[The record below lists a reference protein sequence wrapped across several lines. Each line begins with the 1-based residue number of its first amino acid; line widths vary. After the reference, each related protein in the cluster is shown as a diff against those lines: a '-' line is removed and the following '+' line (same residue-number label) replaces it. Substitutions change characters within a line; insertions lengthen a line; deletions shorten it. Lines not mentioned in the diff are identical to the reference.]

1 MSAAPKV
8 NEQANGDGGPV
19 NGPAARGD
27 AILSVQGLRA
37 GYGDIPV
44 LRGVSMDLA
53 ENEVLGLLG
62 HNGMGKSTLL
72 KTLMGLLPAT
82 GGQIAFEG
90 TPITRLP
97 TWRRS
102 RLGFGY
108 VPQGRGIFPNL
119 TVRENLHF
127 AWSEE
132 TGDAGAEAGID
143 RIVADFPRL
152 APLLDRQ
159 GGVLSGGEQQI
170 LAVARCLIADPVLF
184 LLDEPTEGIQPSII
198 EEMAETLASIRSGR
212 GLTLLLVEQNL
223 EFLTRLSDRILVLE
237 RGAVKAEIARDQF
250 GATGLIEEFAG
261 LGGGGSGGAR
271 SLAAAAATPA
281 PAPPPAT
288 SPSREA
294 VRPRPL
300 PQPQAPAP
308 TATKPPPS
316 RPEPAPPPPAQ
327 PIGNAMTVR
336 RPTLDQMREIV
347 RSFGMSMSDGDIQS
361 FLDLMEPTM
370 AAYDRVDALLDA
382 PPTVK
387 YPRTPGRRPGAGEN
401 PMNAWYYKCEIRGA
415 PGGRLSGK
423 TVALKDNVCLAG
435 VPMMNGAST
444 LEGYTPDVDAT
455 IVTRMLDEGAT
466 IAGKAHCEYFCLS
479 GGSHTNAT
487 GPVHNPWKIGHT
499 AGGSSSGSGALVGAG
514 EVDMAIGGDQGG
526 SIRIPASF
534 SGCCG
539 MKPTHGLVPY
549 TGVMPIEPTIDH
561 TGPMTGTVSD
571 NALLLE
577 VIAGA
582 DGLDPRQYKPRVDEY
597 TKALGRGA
605 GGMRI
610 GVVQEGFGLDNSE
623 PGVDAKVRAAAER
636 FRAMGATVEDIS
648 IPMHSD
654 GLAIWTPVALEGA
667 TNTMMKGNGF
677 GTSWKGLYVT
687 SLLDAHANWRS
698 RADELSHSLK
708 ITMMIGEYML
718 KHHRGHYFAK
728 SQNLAR
734 QLTAAYDDALGR
746 YDLLLMPTLPMVA
759 PAIPGPDAPLDLY
772 IQRAFEMIPN
782 TAPFDITGHPSMS
795 IPCGLSDGLPVG
807 LMLTGKH
814 YDESTIYRAAHA
826 FEQDE
831 DWRSL

>member
-1 MSAAPKV
+1 MNAPATGNGSPAAGP
-8 NEQANGDGGPV
+8 DGPG
-19 NGPAARGD
+19 ARGD

-44 LRGVSMDLA
+44 LRGVSMDLT

-82 GGQIAFEG
+82 GGQISFEG
-90 TPITRLP
+90 APITRLP

-108 VPQGRGIFPNL
+108 VPQGRGIFPSL

-132 TGDAGAEAGID
+132 TGDSSPEAGID

-198 EEMAETLASIRSGR
+198 EEMAETLASIRTGR

-223 EFLTRLSDRILVLE
+223 EFLTQLSDRILVLE

-261 LGGGGSGGAR
+261 LGGSSAR
-271 SLAAAAATPA
+271 TSAPPAAGPAAIPFREAA
-281 PAPPPAT
+281 APPP
-288 SPSREA
+288 R
-294 VRPRPL
+294 
-300 PQPQAPAP
+300 PQPQAPSPAP
-308 TATKPPPS
+308 AAKPPPS
-316 RPEPAPPPPAQ
+316 RPEPTPLSPAQ

-347 RSFGMSMSDGDIQS
+347 RSFGMSMSDGEIQS
-361 FLDLMEPTM
+361 FLDLMEPTL

-382 PPTVK
+382 PPAVK

-401 PMNAWYYKCEIRGA
+401 PMNAWYIKCEIRGA

-534 SGCCG
+534 SGCYG

-561 TGPMTGTVSD
+561 TGPITGNVSD

-610 GVVQEGFGLDNSE
+610 GVVQEGFGLDSSE
-623 PGVDAKVRAAAER
+623 PGVDARVRAAAER
-636 FRAMGATVEDIS
+636 FRAMGATVEDVS

-687 SLLDAHANWRS
+687 SLLDAHANWRA

-734 QLTAAYDDALGR
+734 QLTAAYDDELGR

-759 PAIPGPDAPLDLY
+759 PPIPGPDAPLDVY

-831 DWRSL
+831 DWRTL

>member
-1 MSAAPKV
+1 MSAEAA
-8 NEQANGDGGPV
+8 ANGSPAIGPD
-19 NGPAARGD
+19 GPAARGD

-82 GGQIAFEG
+82 GGQISFEG

-108 VPQGRGIFPNL
+108 VPQGRGIFPGL

-152 APLLDRQ
+152 VPLLDRQ

-198 EEMAETLASIRSGR
+198 EEMAETLVSIRQNR

-223 EFLTRLSDRILVLE
+223 EFLTQLSDRILVLE

-261 LGGGGSGGAR
+261 LGGGSAR
-271 SLAAAAATPA
+271 TAAAPVAGPAAIPAGVATAPLARPQPEVHPRA
-281 PAPPPAT
+281 PAP
-288 SPSREA
+288 
-294 VRPRPL
+294 
-300 PQPQAPAP
+300 
-308 TATKPPPS
+308 KPPPR
-316 RPEPAPPPPAQ
+316 RPESTPPPPAQ

-347 RSFGMSMSDGDIQS
+347 RSFGMSMSDSEIQS
-361 FLDLMEPTM
+361 FLDLMEPTL
-370 AAYDRVDALLDA
+370 AAYDRVDALRDA

-387 YPRTPGRRPGAGEN
+387 YPRTPGTRPGAGEN
-401 PMNAWYYKCEIRGA
+401 PMNAWYIKCEIRGA

-444 LEGYTPDVDAT
+444 LEGYTPDLDAT

-479 GGSHTNAT
+479 GGSHTNAS

-534 SGCCG
+534 SGCYG

-561 TGPMTGTVSD
+561 TGPITGNVSD

-610 GVVQEGFGLDNSE
+610 GVVQEGFGLENSE

-636 FRAMGATVEDIS
+636 FRALGATVEDVS

-667 TNTMMKGNGF
+667 TSTMMKGNGF

-687 SLLDAHANWRS
+687 SLLDAHANWRAGPTNCPTAS
-698 RADELSHSLK
+698 RS
-708 ITMMIGEYML
+708 
-718 KHHRGHYFAK
+718 
-728 SQNLAR
+728 
-734 QLTAAYDDALGR
+734 
-746 YDLLLMPTLPMVA
+746 P
-759 PAIPGPDAPLDLY
+759 
-772 IQRAFEMIPN
+772 
-782 TAPFDITGHPSMS
+782 
-795 IPCGLSDGLPVG
+795 
-807 LMLTGKH
+807 
-814 YDESTIYRAAHA
+814 
-826 FEQDE
+826 
-831 DWRSL
+831 

>member
-1 MSAAPKV
+1 MNASP
-8 NEQANGDGGPV
+8 NANG
-19 NGPAARGD
+19 NGRALRGD
-27 AILSVQGLRA
+27 AILSVEGLRA

-44 LRGVSMDLA
+44 LRGVSMELA
-53 ENEVLGLLG
+53 ENELLGLLG

-108 VPQGRGIFPNL
+108 VPQGRGIFPGL

-132 TGDAGAEAGID
+132 TGDASAEAGID

-152 APLLDRQ
+152 IPLLDRQ

-170 LAVARCLIADPVLF
+170 LAVARCLISDPVLF

-198 EEMAETLASIRSGR
+198 EEMAETLDSIRANR

-237 RGAVKAEIARDQF
+237 RGAVKAEIARDSF

-261 LGGGGSGGAR
+261 LGGGGAR
-271 SLAAAAATPA
+271 TAAAPA
-281 PAPPPAT
+281 PAPAAAPPLEFAPPQPAPQAHAPSPTPAATPPPAQD
-288 SPSREA
+288 A
-294 VRPRPL
+294 V
-300 PQPQAPAP
+300 
-308 TATKPPPS
+308 PPPS
-316 RPEPAPPPPAQ
+316 PAQ

-336 RPTLDQMREIV
+336 RPTLDQMRDIV
-347 RSFGMSMSDGDIQS
+347 RSFGMSMSDGEIQS
-361 FLDLMEPTM
+361 FLDLMEPTL
-370 AAYDRVDALLDA
+370 AAYDRVDALRDS

-387 YPRTPGRRPGAGEN
+387 FPRTPGTRPADSEN
-401 PMNAWYYKCEIRGA
+401 PMNAWYIKCEIRGA
-415 PGGRLSGK
+415 PGGRLDGK

-444 LEGYTPDVDAT
+444 LEGYTPDLDAT
-455 IVTRMLDEGAT
+455 IVTRMLDAGAT
-466 IAGKAHCEYFCLS
+466 IMGKAHCEYFCLS

-526 SIRIPASF
+526 SIRMPASF
-534 SGCCG
+534 SGCYG

-549 TGVMPIEPTIDH
+549 TGIMPIEPTIDH
-561 TGPMTGTVSD
+561 TGPMTGTVAD

-577 VIAGA
+577 VIAGE

-610 GVVQEGFGLDNSE
+610 GVVQEGFGWDNSE
-623 PGVDAKVRAAAER
+623 SGVDAKVRAAAER
-636 FRAMGATVEDIS
+636 FRAMGAAVEDIS
-648 IPMHSD
+648 IPMHRD

-667 TNTMMKGNGF
+667 TDTMMKGNGF
-677 GTSWKGLYVT
+677 GTGWKGLYVT
-687 SLLDAHANWRS
+687 SLLDAHANWRT

-746 YDLLLMPTLPMVA
+746 YDLLMMPTLPMVA
-759 PAIPGPDAPLDLY
+759 PPIPGPDAPLALY
-772 IQRAFEMIPN
+772 IQRAFEMIAN

-814 YDESTIYRAAHA
+814 YDESAIYRAAHA

-831 DWRSL
+831 DWRTL

>member
-1 MSAAPKV
+1 MNAAP
-8 NEQANGDGGPV
+8 NGNGDGNAAIANGA
-19 NGPAARGD
+19 NGPDSRGD
-27 AILSVQGLRA
+27 TILSVDKLRA

-44 LRGVSMDLA
+44 LRGVSMELA

-82 GGQIAFEG
+82 GGQIGFEG
-90 TPITRLP
+90 AQITRLP

-127 AWSEE
+127 AWSAE
-132 TGDAGAEAGID
+132 TGDSGPDAGID
-143 RIVADFPRL
+143 RIVVDFPRL
-152 APLLDRQ
+152 IPLLDRQ

-198 EEMAETLASIRSGR
+198 EEMAETLAAIRASR

-223 EFLTRLSDRILVLE
+223 EFLTRLADRILVLE
-237 RGAVKAEIARDQF
+237 RGAVKAEIGRDRF

-261 LGGGGSGGAR
+261 LGGGGKSSAR
-271 SLAAAAATPA
+271 PA
-281 PAPPPAT
+281 PASAAPRNAAPHPARPQAPPTGRPSAPPPAQVRT
-288 SPSREA
+288 EA
-294 VRPRPL
+294 R
-300 PQPQAPAP
+300 PAP
-308 TATKPPPS
+308 QI
-316 RPEPAPPPPAQ
+316 PPAQ

-347 RSFGMSMSDGDIQS
+347 RSFGMSMSDGEIQS
-361 FLDLMEPTM
+361 FLDLMEPTL
-370 AAYDRVDALLDA
+370 AAYDRVDALRDS
-382 PPTVK
+382 PPKVK
-387 YPRTPGRRPGAGEN
+387 YPRTPGYRPGDNEN
-401 PMNAWYYKCEIRGA
+401 PMNAWYYKCEVRGA
-415 PGGRLSGK
+415 PGGKLDGK

-444 LEGYTPDVDAT
+444 LEGYTPDLDAT
-455 IVTRMLDEGAT
+455 IVTRMLDAGAT
-466 IAGKAHCEYFCLS
+466 IVGKAHCEYFCLS
-479 GGSHTNAT
+479 GGSHTNASA
-487 GPVHNPWKIGHT
+487 PVHNPWKIGHT

-534 SGCCG
+534 SGCYG

-561 TGPMTGTVSD
+561 TGPMTGNVSD

-577 VIAGA
+577 VLAGE
-582 DGLDPRQYKPRVDEY
+582 DGLDPRQYKPRVDDY

-610 GVVQEGFGLDNSE
+610 GVVQEGFGWDNSE

-648 IPMHSD
+648 IPMHLD
-654 GLAIWTPVALEGA
+654 GAAIWTPVALEGA
-667 TNTMMKGNGF
+667 TNTMMHGNGF

-728 SQNLAR
+728 SQNLNR
-734 QLTAAYDDALGR
+734 QLTAAYDDALRR

-759 PAIPGPDAPLDLY
+759 PPIPGPDATLALY
-772 IQRAFEMIPN
+772 IQRAFEMIAN
-782 TAPFDITGHPSMS
+782 TSPFDITGHPAMS

-814 YDESTIYRAAHA
+814 YDEATIYRAAHA

-831 DWRSL
+831 DWRTL

>member
-1 MSAAPKV
+1 MSAPV
-8 NEQANGDGGPV
+8 TSPANGNGNPAIANGA
-19 NGPAARGD
+19 NGPDSRGD
-27 AILSVQGLRA
+27 TVLSVDKLRA

-82 GGQIAFEG
+82 GGQISFEG
-90 TPITRLP
+90 AQITRLP

-127 AWSEE
+127 AWSAE
-132 TGDAGAEAGID
+132 TGDSGPDAGID
-143 RIVADFPRL
+143 RIAADFPRL
-152 APLLDRQ
+152 IPLLDRQ

-198 EEMAETLASIRSGR
+198 EEMAETLAAIRASR

-237 RGAVKAEIARDQF
+237 RGAVKAEIGRDRF

-261 LGGGGSGGAR
+261 LGGGGKSSAR
-271 SLAAAAATPA
+271 PA
-281 PAPPPAT
+281 PASAAPRNTAPHPARLQAPPAGR
-288 SPSREA
+288 PSAPPLAQVRTEA
-294 VRPRPL
+294 R
-300 PQPQAPAP
+300 PAP
-308 TATKPPPS
+308 QI
-316 RPEPAPPPPAQ
+316 PPAQ

-336 RPTLDQMREIV
+336 RPTLDQMRDIV
-347 RSFGMSMSDGDIQS
+347 RSFGMSMSDAEVQS
-361 FLDLMEPTM
+361 FLDLMEPTL
-370 AAYDRVDALLDA
+370 AAYDRVDALRDS
-382 PPTVK
+382 PPKVK
-387 YPRTPGRRPGAGEN
+387 YPRTPGYRPGDNEN
-401 PMNAWYYKCEIRGA
+401 PMNAWYYKCEVRGA
-415 PGGRLSGK
+415 PGGKLDGK

-444 LEGYTPDVDAT
+444 LEGYIPDLDAT
-455 IVTRMLDEGAT
+455 IVTRMLDAGAT
-466 IAGKAHCEYFCLS
+466 IVGKAHCEYFCLS
-479 GGSHTNAT
+479 GGSHTNASA
-487 GPVHNPWKIGHT
+487 PVHNPWKIGHT

-534 SGCCG
+534 SGCYG

-561 TGPMTGTVSD
+561 TGPMTGNVSD
-571 NALLLE
+571 NALMLE
-577 VIAGA
+577 VLAGE
-582 DGLDPRQYKPRVDEY
+582 DGLDPRQYKPQVDDY

-610 GVVQEGFGLDNSE
+610 GVVQEGFGWDNSE

-648 IPMHSD
+648 IPMHLD
-654 GLAIWTPVALEGA
+654 GAAIWTPVALEGA
-667 TNTMMKGNGF
+667 TNTMMHGNGF

-728 SQNLAR
+728 SQNLNR
-734 QLTAAYDDALGR
+734 QLTAAYDDALRR

-759 PAIPGPDAPLDLY
+759 PPIPGPDATLALY
-772 IQRAFEMIPN
+772 IQRAFEMIAN
-782 TAPFDITGHPSMS
+782 TSPFDITGHPSMS

-814 YDESTIYRAAHA
+814 YDEATIYRAAHA

-831 DWRSL
+831 DWRTL

>member
-1 MSAAPKV
+1 MTAAH
-8 NEQANGDGGPV
+8 AIGDT
-19 NGPAARGD
+19 
-27 AILSVQGLRA
+27 ILSVEKLRS

-44 LRGVSMDLA
+44 LRGVSMSLA

-72 KTLMGLLPAT
+72 KTLMGLLPTT
-82 GGQIAFEG
+82 GGQITFDG
-90 TPITRLP
+90 QNISRLP

-108 VPQGRGIFPNL
+108 VPQGRGIFSNL
-119 TVRENLHF
+119 TVRDNLRF

-132 TGDAGAEAGID
+132 TGDGTADAGID
-143 RIVADFPRL
+143 RVIADFPRL
-152 APLLDRQ
+152 VPLLDRQ
-159 GGVLSGGEQQI
+159 GGVLSGGEQQL
-170 LAVARCLIADPVLF
+170 LALARCLIADPILV

-198 EEMAETLASIRSGR
+198 EEMAETLANIRKSR

-223 EFLTRLSDRILVLE
+223 EFLTVLSDRILVLE
-237 RGAVKAEIARDQF
+237 RGAVKAEIQREQF

-261 LGGGGSGGAR
+261 LGGDSSKSR
-271 SLAAAAATPA
+271 AATAASPAASKAKLPAAPSGTAPSGAA
-281 PAPPPAT
+281 PATHAPAGRGEST
-288 SPSREA
+288 ETGAPAGSSPSQEDMA
-294 VRPRPL
+294 KL
-300 PQPQAPAP
+300 
-308 TATKPPPS
+308 
-316 RPEPAPPPPAQ
+316 
-327 PIGNAMTVR
+327 IGAYMTVR

-347 RSFGMSMSDGDIQS
+347 RSFGMSMSDAEIQL
-361 FLDLMEPTM
+361 FIDNMEPTL
-370 AAYDRVDALLDA
+370 AAYDRVDAIPDQL
-382 PPTVK
+382 PKVK
-387 YPRTPGRRPGAGEN
+387 YARTPGYRPSDREN
-401 PMNAWYYKCEIRGA
+401 PMNAWYYKSEVRGA
-415 PGGRLSGK
+415 TGGKLDGK

-455 IVTRMLDEGAT
+455 IVTRLLDAGAT
-466 IAGKAHCEYFCLS
+466 IVGKAHCEYFCLS

-487 GPVHNPWKIGHT
+487 GPCHNPWKIGHT

-534 SGCCG
+534 CGCYG

-561 TGPMTGTVSD
+561 TGPMTQNVSD
-571 NALLLE
+571 NALMLE
-577 VIAGA
+577 VLAGE
-582 DGLDPRQYKPRVDEY
+582 DGLDPRQYKPRVDDY
-597 TKALGRGA
+597 TQALGRGV

-610 GVVQEGFGLDNSE
+610 GVVQEGFGLENSE

-636 FRAMGATVEDIS
+636 FRAMGATVEDVS

-654 GLAIWTPVALEGA
+654 GLSIWTPIALEGA
-667 TNTMMKGNGF
+667 TNTMMHGNGF

-687 SLLDAHANWRS
+687 SLQDAHSNWRS
-698 RADELSHSLK
+698 RSDELSNSLK

-728 SQNLAR
+728 SQNIAR
-734 QLTAAYDDALGR
+734 RLGAEYDDALRR

-759 PAIPGPDAPLDLY
+759 PPIPDPDAPLELKL
-772 IQRAFEMIPN
+772 QRSFEMVTN
-782 TAPFDITGHPSMS
+782 TAPFDVTGHPSMS
-795 IPCGLSDGLPVG
+795 LPCGLSDGLPVG

-826 FEQDE
+826 FEQDA
-831 DWRSL
+831 DWRTM

>member
-1 MSAAPKV
+1 MSAPAP
-8 NEQANGDGGPV
+8 ANGNPANGSPEGGPD
-19 NGPAARGD
+19 GRGD

-132 TGDAGAEAGID
+132 TGDASAEAGID

-198 EEMAETLASIRSGR
+198 EEMAETLVAIRQNR

-223 EFLTRLSDRILVLE
+223 EFLTQLSDRILVLE
-237 RGAVKAEIARDQF
+237 RGAVKAEIARDSF

-261 LGGGGSGGAR
+261 LGGGSAR
-271 SLAAAAATPA
+271 TAAAPAAALAAPAAIPAGAATAPLARPQPQVHPRTPA
-281 PAPPPAT
+281 PNPPPRRPEAPPP
-288 SPSREA
+288 S
-294 VRPRPL
+294 
-300 PQPQAPAP
+300 
-308 TATKPPPS
+308 
-316 RPEPAPPPPAQ
+316 PAQ

-347 RSFGMSMSDGDIQS
+347 RSFGMSMSDGEIQS
-361 FLDLMEPTM
+361 FLDLMEPTL
-370 AAYDRVDALLDA
+370 AAYDRIDALRDA
-382 PPTVK
+382 PPAVK
-387 YPRTPGRRPGAGEN
+387 YPRTPGTRPGDSEN
-401 PMNAWYYKCEIRGA
+401 PMNAWYIKCEIRGA
-415 PGGRLSGK
+415 PGGRLDGK

-444 LEGYTPDVDAT
+444 LEGYTPDLDAT

-479 GGSHTNAT
+479 GGSHTNASA
-487 GPVHNPWKIGHT
+487 PVHNPWKIGHT

-534 SGCCG
+534 SGCYG

-561 TGPMTGTVSD
+561 TGPMTGSVAD

-577 VIAGA
+577 VIAGE
-582 DGLDPRQYKPRVDEY
+582 DGLDPRQYKPRVDDY

-636 FRAMGATVEDIS
+636 FRAMGATVEDVS

-687 SLLDAHANWRS
+687 SLLDAHANWRA

-759 PAIPGPDAPLDLY
+759 PPIPGPDAPLSLY

-814 YDESTIYRAAHA
+814 YDESAIYRAAHA

-831 DWRSL
+831 DWRTL

>member
-1 MSAAPKV
+1 MNAETPT
-8 NEQANGDGGPV
+8 NGNPANGSPASGPDGPV
-19 NGPAARGD
+19 ARGD

-44 LRGVSMDLA
+44 LRGVSMDLT

-108 VPQGRGIFPNL
+108 VPQGRGIFPSL

-132 TGDAGAEAGID
+132 TGDASAEAGID

-198 EEMAETLASIRSGR
+198 EEMAETLVSIRASR

-223 EFLTRLSDRILVLE
+223 EFLTQLSDRILVLE

-261 LGGGGSGGAR
+261 LGGGSARTAGAPATAPAAIPAGAATAP
-271 SLAAAAATPA
+271 LARPQPQVHPRTPA
-281 PAPPPAT
+281 P
-288 SPSREA
+288 
-294 VRPRPL
+294 
-300 PQPQAPAP
+300 
-308 TATKPPPS
+308 KPPPR
-316 RPEPAPPPPAQ
+316 RPEAPPPPPAQ

-347 RSFGMSMSDGDIQS
+347 RSFGMSMSDGEIQS
-361 FLDLMEPTM
+361 FLDLMEPTL
-370 AAYDRVDALLDA
+370 AAYDRVDALRDA
-382 PPTVK
+382 PPAVK
-387 YPRTPGRRPGAGEN
+387 YPRTPGTRPGDSEN
-401 PMNAWYYKCEIRGA
+401 PMNAWYIKCEIRGA
-415 PGGRLSGK
+415 PGGRLDGK

-444 LEGYTPDVDAT
+444 LEGYTPDLDAT

-479 GGSHTNAT
+479 GGSHTNASA
-487 GPVHNPWKIGHT
+487 PVHNPWKIGHT

-534 SGCCG
+534 SGCYG

-561 TGPMTGTVSD
+561 TGPMTGNVSD

-610 GVVQEGFGLDNSE
+610 GVVQEGFGLDSSE

-636 FRAMGATVEDIS
+636 FRAMGATVEDVS

-687 SLLDAHANWRS
+687 SLLDAHANWRA

-708 ITMMIGEYML
+708 ITLMIGEYML

-759 PAIPGPDAPLDLY
+759 PPIPGPDAPLSLY

-831 DWRSL
+831 DWRTL

>member
-1 MSAAPKV
+1 MNAPAT
-8 NEQANGDGGPV
+8 ENGS
-19 NGPAARGD
+19 PAAGSDGRGD

-82 GGQIAFEG
+82 GGQISFEG

-108 VPQGRGIFPNL
+108 VPQGRGIFPSL

-132 TGDAGAEAGID
+132 TGDSSPEAGID

-198 EEMAETLASIRSGR
+198 EEMAETLASIRTGR

-223 EFLTRLSDRILVLE
+223 EFLTQLSDRILVLE

-261 LGGGGSGGAR
+261 LGGGSAR
-271 SLAAAAATPA
+271 TS
-281 PAPPPAT
+281 APPAAGPAAI
-288 SPSREA
+288 PSREA
-294 VRPRPL
+294 AAPPPRP
-300 PQPQAPAP
+300 QAQAPSPAP
-308 TATKPPPS
+308 AAKPPPS
-316 RPEPAPPPPAQ
+316 RPEPTPPPPAQ

-347 RSFGMSMSDGDIQS
+347 RSFGMSMSDGEIQS
-361 FLDLMEPTM
+361 FLDLMEPTL

-382 PPTVK
+382 PPAVK

-401 PMNAWYYKCEIRGA
+401 PMNAWYIKCEIRGA

-534 SGCCG
+534 SGCYG

-582 DGLDPRQYKPRVDEY
+582 DGLDPRQYKPRVDDY

-610 GVVQEGFGLDNSE
+610 GVVQEGFGLDSSE

-636 FRAMGATVEDIS
+636 FRAMGATVEDVS

-687 SLLDAHANWRS
+687 SLLDAHANWRA

-734 QLTAAYDDALGR
+734 QLTAAYDDALSR

-759 PAIPGPDAPLDLY
+759 PPIPGPDAPLDVY

-831 DWRSL
+831 DWRTL

>member
-1 MSAAPKV
+1 MNAEAPT
-8 NEQANGDGGPV
+8 NGNPANGSPASGPDGPV
-19 NGPAARGD
+19 ARGD

-44 LRGVSMDLA
+44 LRGVSMDLT

-82 GGQIAFEG
+82 GGQITFEG

-132 TGDAGAEAGID
+132 TGDASAEAGID

-198 EEMAETLASIRSGR
+198 EEMAETLVSIRQSR

-223 EFLTRLSDRILVLE
+223 EFLTQLSDRILVLE
-237 RGAVKAEIARDQF
+237 RGAVKAEIARDSF

-261 LGGGGSGGAR
+261 LGGGSAR
-271 SLAAAAATPA
+271 TAAAPA
-281 PAPPPAT
+281 PAPAAIPAGV
-288 SPSREA
+288 A
-294 VRPRPL
+294 AAPL
-300 PQPQAPAP
+300 ARPQPQVHLRTPAP
-308 TATKPPPS
+308 KPPP
-316 RPEPAPPPPAQ
+316 RPPETPPPPPAQ

-336 RPTLDQMREIV
+336 RPTLDQMRDIV
-347 RSFGMSMSDGDIQS
+347 RSFGMSMSDGEIES
-361 FLDLMEPTM
+361 FLDLMEPTL
-370 AAYDRVDALLDA
+370 AAYDRVDALRDA

-387 YPRTPGRRPGAGEN
+387 YPRTPGTRPGDSEN
-401 PMNAWYYKCEIRGA
+401 PMNAWYIKCEIRGA
-415 PGGRLSGK
+415 PGGRLDGK

-444 LEGYTPDVDAT
+444 LEGYTPDLDAT

-479 GGSHTNAT
+479 GGSHTNASA
-487 GPVHNPWKIGHT
+487 PVHNPWKIGHT

-534 SGCCG
+534 SGCYG

-561 TGPMTGTVSD
+561 TGPMTGNVAD

-582 DGLDPRQYKPRVDEY
+582 DGLDPRQYKPRVDDY
-597 TKALGRGA
+597 TKAIGRGA

-636 FRAMGATVEDIS
+636 FRAMGATVEDVSIS
-648 IPMHSD
+648 MHSD

-687 SLLDAHANWRS
+687 SLLDAHANWRA

-734 QLTAAYDDALGR
+734 QLTAAYDDVLGR

-759 PAIPGPDAPLDLY
+759 PPIPGPDAPLSLY

-814 YDESTIYRAAHA
+814 YDESAIYRAAHA

-831 DWRSL
+831 DWRTL

>member
-1 MSAAPKV
+1 MSAAPNAHGNA
-8 NEQANGDGGPV
+8 NEQANGNGSPANGPV
-19 NGPAARGD
+19 ARGD

-132 TGDAGAEAGID
+132 TGDSGPEAGID

-152 APLLDRQ
+152 IPLLDRQ

-170 LAVARCLIADPVLF
+170 LAVARCLISDPVLF

-223 EFLTRLSDRILVLE
+223 EFLTKLSDRILVLE
-237 RGAVKAEIARDQF
+237 RGTVKAEIARDSF

-261 LGGGGSGGAR
+261 LGGGAR
-271 SLAAAAATPA
+271 TSAALAPAAAPVTAPSRDAA
-281 PAPPPAT
+281 APPP
-288 SPSREA
+288 
-294 VRPRPL
+294 VR
-300 PQPQAPAP
+300 PQPQAPSPAP
-308 TATKPPPS
+308 AAKPPS
-316 RPEPAPPPPAQ
+316 RPEPTPPPPAQ

-336 RPTLDQMREIV
+336 RPTLDRMREIV
-347 RSFGMSMSDGDIQS
+347 RSFGMSMSDGEIQS
-361 FLDLMEPTM
+361 FLDLMEPTLE
-370 AAYDRVDALLDA
+370 AYDRVDALRDA

-387 YPRTPGRRPGAGEN
+387 YPRTPGTRPGAGEN
-401 PMNAWYYKCEIRGA
+401 PMNAWYIKCEIRGA
-415 PGGRLSGK
+415 PGGKLSGK

-444 LEGYTPDVDAT
+444 LEGYTPDLDAT
-455 IVTRMLDEGAT
+455 VVTRMLDAGAT
-466 IAGKAHCEYFCLS
+466 IVGKAHCEYFCLS

-534 SGCCG
+534 SGCYG

-549 TGVMPIEPTIDH
+549 TGIMPIEPTIDH
-561 TGPMTGTVSD
+561 TGPMTGNVSD

-577 VIAGA
+577 VIAGE
-582 DGLDPRQYKPRVDEY
+582 DGLDPRQYKPRVGEY

-610 GVVQEGFGLDNSE
+610 GVVEEGFVLPNSE

-636 FRAMGATVEDIS
+636 FRAMGATVEDVS

-687 SLLDAHANWRS
+687 SLLDAHANWRA

-759 PAIPGPDAPLDLY
+759 PPIPGPDAPLGLY
-772 IQRAFEMIPN
+772 IARAFEMIPN